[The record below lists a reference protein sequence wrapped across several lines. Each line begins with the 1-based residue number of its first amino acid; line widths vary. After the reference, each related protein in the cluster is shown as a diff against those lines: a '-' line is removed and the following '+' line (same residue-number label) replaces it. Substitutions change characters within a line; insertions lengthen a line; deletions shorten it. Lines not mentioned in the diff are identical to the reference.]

1 MTSFDGVFVNLECL
15 CVIYLLFLLWIS
27 CIFLFGGEALIFHFS
42 RELAESS
49 PYYEALKQQK
59 VEVLFTYEENDE
71 VVLAALK
78 QFRKKNIVS
87 AENYL
92 VKAGDIKDESVE
104 ESKGQ

>member
-1 MTSFDGVFVNLECL
+1 MAAFINLEYLCL
-15 CVIYLLFLLWIS
+15 IYCFHWILSMFLIADT
-27 CIFLFGGEALIFHFS
+27 ALMFHYS

-49 PYYEALKQQK
+49 PYYEALKQQN

-78 QFRKKNIVS
+78 EFKKKNIVS

-92 VKAGDIKDESVE
+92 VKARDTTKDESVE
-104 ESKGQ
+104 GDKGQ